1 MRIAYLL
8 ADPGIGI
15 FGTKGAAVHAQ
26 EMIRSFR
33 ALGHEVTIYCTKLG
47 DDKDDDASADVPA
60 DLEDLETVVVPVE
73 GVKGAAARE
82 QAVVGAAE
90 RMADQAAA
98 LGSDGPDLV
107 YERFSLFST
116 AGARARRLAPQSRL
130 IVEVNAPL
138 LAEQST
144 HRRLHDV
151 ETAERA
157 AAETMATADLLSCV
171 SAPVARWVGEM
182 REAAGADTPIRVTP
196 NGVDVDRFR
205 PAPGPAAATIAAEA
219 PSGEDSPDTATTI
232 GFVGTLKAWHGTE
245 LLLEAFARTQAVAAA
260 AERSRPRLRII
271 GDGPRRE
278 ALGELASDL
287 GIAELVEFIGAV
299 APARMP
305 QAVGALDV
313 AVAPYP
319 APAAPEDHY
328 FSPLK
333 VYEYL
338 AAGTA
343 VVASDVGELPGLLAP
358 AGEQPR
364 GLLVPAGDV
373 DALAAALDRLVA
385 DAGLRRELAAVG
397 RRAVVAE
404 HSWLRRADD
413 VLSAVGIGEI
423 RREKEV
429 SAR

>member
-182 REAAGADTPIRVTP
+182 RDVAGADARSDAAAAAPIRIVP

-205 PAPGPAAATIAAEA
+205 PARRPANPGAPA
-219 PSGEDSPDTATTI
+219 I

-287 GIAELVEFIGAV
+287 GIAKLVEFIGAV

>member
-33 ALGHEVTIYCTKLG
+33 AFGHEVTVFCTKLG
-47 DDKDDDASADVPA
+47 DDQDDDASADVPA

-90 RMADQAAA
+90 RMAEQAAA

-116 AGARARRLAPQSRL
+116 AGARAVRLAPESRL

-157 AAETMATADLLSCV
+157 AAETMAAADLLSCV

-182 REAAGADTPIRVTP
+182 REAAGADAPSDAAAEAPIRIVP

-205 PAPGPAAATIAAEA
+205 PGRRSANPEA
-219 PSGEDSPDTATTI
+219 PTI

-245 LLLEAFARTQAVAAA
+245 LLLEAFARTQAVTAA

-271 GDGPRRE
+271 GSGPRRA
-278 ALGELASDL
+278 ALGELADRL
-287 GIAELVEFIGAV
+287 GIAAQVEFVGAV
-299 APARMP
+299 APEQMP
-305 QAVGALDV
+305 RAAAALDI

-358 AGEQPR
+358 AGERPR

-373 DALAAALDRLVA
+373 DALAAALDRLIA

-413 VLSAVGIGEI
+413 VLSAVGIGET
-423 RREKEV
+423 RREEEV

>member
-182 REAAGADTPIRVTP
+182 RDAAGADARSDAAAAAPIRIVP

-205 PAPGPAAATIAAEA
+205 PARRPANPGAPA
-219 PSGEDSPDTATTI
+219 I

-287 GIAELVEFIGAV
+287 GIAELVEFTGGV